1 MHSPDSSSVT
11 RILREAAEFTRRVGA
26 ESEAAELEKFC
37 TRFQTEKATL
47 KLLLGPVDKAMTQ
60 ALRKIRAALFDERR
74 QPKPGTESLTEE
86 YARIWG
92 DFARLILSSQKPEMN
107 ISKFAMSEHVRE
119 KVVSYEGEASGVR
132 PVVEQTIA
140 LVRRYSQ
147 LLGAGDFKAAYQ
159 LTDTGLRRSMDFN
172 KFVREHERAAQHY
185 HGPALEFRINQFAYV
200 YADDAAR
207 NKSNTAEEGWPKL
220 TPKENRRGRVLGFW
234 IRDRA
239 ANTGCGGALWIAEE
253 SGEYRI
259 AKFDFW
265 RP

>member
-1 MHSPDSSSVT
+1 
-11 RILREAAEFTRRVGA
+11 
-26 ESEAAELEKFC
+26 LEKFC
-37 TRFQTEKATL
+37 NRFQTEQATL
-47 KLLLGPVDKAMTQ
+47 KLLLGPVDKGMTQ
-60 ALRKIRAALFDERR
+60 ALRKIRATLFDERR
-74 QPKPGTESLTEE
+74 QPKPGTESLGNE

-92 DFARLILSSQKPEMN
+92 DFAKLILASQQMPEMD
-107 ISKFAMSEHVRE
+107 ISKFAGTEHVKE
-119 KVVSYEGEASGVR
+119 KLVSYQGEVSGVR

-147 LLGAGDFKAAYQ
+147 LVGAGNFKAAYQ
-159 LTDTGLRRSMDFN
+159 LTDIGLRDSMDFH
-172 KFVREHERAAQHY
+172 KFIREHERAAQHY
-185 HGPALEFRINQFAYV
+185 HGPALEFRMNQFAYV

-207 NKSNTAEEGWPKL
+207 KKSNTAEEGWPKL

-239 ANTGCGGALWIAEE
+239 ANTGCGGALWMAEE
-253 SGEYRI
+253 NGEYRI